1 MPPQKVAWVHNPSA
15 EDAEIETMDSITKTG
30 LQGMLTGL
38 DNAARDASRVV
49 NSFSDKST
57 EDPIA
62 PLVDLKKDSFQV
74 QASAKVIKVGDEM
87 LGSILD
93 ILG

>member
-1 MPPQKVAWVHNPSA
+1 M
-15 EDAEIETMDSITKTG
+15 KTC

-38 DNAARDASRVV
+38 ENAARDASRVV
-49 NSFSDKST
+49 NSFSDKAT
-57 EDPIA
+57 EDPIT
-62 PLVDLKKDSFQV
+62 PLVDLKTDSTQV